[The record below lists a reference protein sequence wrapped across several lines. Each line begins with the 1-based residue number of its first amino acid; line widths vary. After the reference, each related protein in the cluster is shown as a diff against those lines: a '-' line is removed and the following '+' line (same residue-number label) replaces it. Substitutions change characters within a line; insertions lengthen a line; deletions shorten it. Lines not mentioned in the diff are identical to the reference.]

1 VTARPSRSVVD
12 GTGGGTARGGRRTHI
27 IQLLRDS
34 KEPLS
39 AADVADKVGIHVNTA
54 RFHLEA
60 LVDVGLAT
68 RETEARG
75 EPGRRRVMYVG
86 TLPNQ
91 THERAQGY
99 RLLSQF
105 LMANIA
111 SRHPDLSPE
120 MYEVGEHWGHYLT
133 ARPDPFEVFS
143 GEEVDQRLVDK
154 LDALWFA
161 PELRHDP
168 EPHLVLH
175 NCPFIES
182 ATSAPFVVCQLHGGM
197 LNGSLEELRS
207 NHRVVQLCLQVQ
219 PHTCLAKLGPV
230 PAEVMKHVS
239 IKLPNDPD

>member
-1 VTARPSRSVVD
+1 M
-12 GTGGGTARGGRRTHI
+12 
-27 IQLLRDS
+27 
-34 KEPLS
+34 S
-39 AADVADKVGIHVNTA
+39 AAEVAEHVGIHVNTA
-54 RFHLEA
+54 RFHLES

-105 LMANIA
+105 LVANIA
-111 SRHPDLSPE
+111 LRHPELSPE
-120 MYEVGEHWGHYLT
+120 MYEVGAQWGHYLT
-133 ARPDPFEVFS
+133 ARPDPLDVFS
-143 GEEVDQRLVDK
+143 GDDVDQRLVEK

-161 PELRHDP
+161 PELKQEP

-175 NCPFIES
+175 NCPFMES
-182 ATSAPFVVCQLHGGM
+182 ARQAPDVVCQLHAGM

-207 NHRVVQLCLQVQ
+207 SRRVVELCVEARQ
-219 PHTCLAKLGPV
+219 HECLAKLGPV
-230 PAEVMKHVS
+230 PDEVVRRVPLRNYSAKATGGQAGS
-239 IKLPNDPD
+239 NAKE